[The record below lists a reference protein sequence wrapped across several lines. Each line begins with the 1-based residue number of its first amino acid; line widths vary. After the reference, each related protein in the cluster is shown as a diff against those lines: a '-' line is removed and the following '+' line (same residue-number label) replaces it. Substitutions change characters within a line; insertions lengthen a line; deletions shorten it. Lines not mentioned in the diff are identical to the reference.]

1 MQSQLLE
8 HGSWDYQLHTGSQ
21 VLGPNY
27 DMNAYMATLF
37 EGEVWDLYCK
47 LG

>member
-8 HGSWDYQLHTGSQ
+8 HGSWNLSLHTGSQ
-21 VLGPNY
+21 IQCPNY
-27 DMNAYMATLF
+27 DMDAYIASLF
-37 EGEVWDLYCK
+37 EGEVWDLYYK